1 LSGLE
6 LTLLGGELAVARPD
20 PDAQPPSWARAGET
34 GFASTTV
41 APGETSIV
49 CDAAAVPAG
58 VPVSGPWR
66 ALVVAGP
73 LDHSLT
79 GVLAAIAAPLAAA
92 AVPIF
97 AVSTFDTDYV
107 LVPADRA
114 GDATRALRGAGHRV
128 EGGAEG

>member
-20 PDAQPPSWARAGET
+20 PGAPPPSWALAGEA
-34 GFASTTV
+34 GIASTTE

-66 ALVVAGP
+66 ALAVAGP
-73 LDHSLT
+73 LDHALT
-79 GVLAAIAAPLAAA
+79 GILAAIAGPLAAA
-92 AVPIF
+92 SVPIF

-107 LVPADRA
+107 LVPGDRA
-114 GDATRALRGAGHRV
+114 GDAVAALRGAGHRV
-128 EGGAEG
+128 EGDAGA